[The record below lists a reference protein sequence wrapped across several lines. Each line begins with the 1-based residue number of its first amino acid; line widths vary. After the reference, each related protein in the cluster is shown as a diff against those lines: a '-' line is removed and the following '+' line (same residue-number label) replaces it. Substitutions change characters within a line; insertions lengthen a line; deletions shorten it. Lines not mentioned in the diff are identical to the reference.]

1 MIDLKIL
8 DAAIVYIVTYLISL
22 NSININFPI
31 ASFDLFFPNFD
42 LLELEQD
49 QIASRRKLLAAIEI
63 ELGP

>member
-49 QIASRRKLLAAIEI
+49 QIASMR
-63 ELGP
+63 

>member
-49 QIASRRKLLAAIEI
+49 QIASMRKLLAAIEI